1 MFGKGKQSS
10 IPKRRF
16 TVNESF
22 WKPVLDKY
30 PMY

>member
-1 MFGKGKQSS
+1 MIGKGNQST

-16 TVNESF
+16 TVNEPF

-30 PMY
+30 SMY